1 MASELEDPLRA
12 ARLEGRGYVV
22 LGAGGGGIG
31 EAVAHIFAAAGADLI
46 CVDRDEKEA
55 QAIAAA
61 TGGTAHAADVTSRAE
76 LTDVFERTEA
86 LFGTRFAG
94 VIDIVGMAS
103 MGGIASFD
111 DAAIARQFDIVF
123 GHALRTVQLAAPLLA
138 RTGGGSIGFVGS
150 VSGIAAIPNQP
161 VYGMAKAAL
170 HHLVRYAG
178 QEFGPQGVRV
188 NAVAPGFVETPRLKA
203 ALPAALW
210 AEVARTNPLRRPA
223 QPRDVAN
230 ALLFLASDL
239 AAYVNGAILPL
250 DGGVTNNAA
259 MPGIEGAPPWQR

>member
-1 MASELEDPLRA
+1 MLTDPLRA
-12 ARLEGRGYVV
+12 ARLDGRGFAL

-31 EAVAHIFAAAGADLI
+31 EATARAFAAAGARLL
-46 CVDRDEKEA
+46 CVDRDID
-55 QAIAAA
+55 QARAVAVA
-61 TGGTAHAADVTSRAE
+61 TGGTAHAADVTARADLAE
-76 LTDVFERTEA
+76 TFARAEA
-86 LFGTRFAG
+86 LFGADFAG
-94 VIDIVGMAS
+94 VVDIVGMAA
-103 MGGIASFD
+103 MGEIASFD
-111 DAAIARQFDIVF
+111 DAAVARQFDIVF
-123 GHALRTVQLAAPLLA
+123 GHALKTVQLAAPMLA
-138 RTGGGSIGFVGS
+138 RAGGGSIGFVGS

-161 VYGMAKAAL
+161 IYGMAKAAL

-203 ALPAALW
+203 ALPAPLW
-210 AEVARTNPLRRPA
+210 DEVARTNPLRRPA
-223 QPRDVAN
+223 RPEDVAH

-259 MPGIEGAPPWQR
+259 MPGIELVPSWQR